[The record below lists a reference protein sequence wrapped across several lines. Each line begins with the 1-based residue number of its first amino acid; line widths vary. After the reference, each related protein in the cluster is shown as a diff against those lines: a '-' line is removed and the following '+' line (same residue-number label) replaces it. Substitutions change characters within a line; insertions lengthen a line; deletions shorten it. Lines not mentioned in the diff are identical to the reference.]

1 MKQAGFILKV
11 LVISAGLSILIKY
24 SGPLINI
31 PLTSINVL
39 SIVFVPTLVM
49 AIALGTRYRQALSQ
63 RTLQK

>member
-24 SGPLINI
+24 SGPIINI
-31 PLTSINVL
+31 SPTSINVL

-49 AIALGTRYRQALSQ
+49 AIALGTRYRKALSQ